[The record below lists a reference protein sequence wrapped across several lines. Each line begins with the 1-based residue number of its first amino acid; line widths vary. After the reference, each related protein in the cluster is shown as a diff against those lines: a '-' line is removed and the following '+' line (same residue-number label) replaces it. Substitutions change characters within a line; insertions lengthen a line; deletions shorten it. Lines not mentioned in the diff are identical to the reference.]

1 MARTIPKPG
10 ERIASHDLFRG
21 GAPSPESSRH
31 APPEDG
37 SSEVEVPRSEL
48 PPVFPRGSPESGPPE
63 VGVFRGGVPWS
74 SRDPSEGG
82 SPEIVWPEGEVP
94 SASRHAPPEGGVS
107 STSRR
112 GSPEGGSSSSSRRGV
127 TACVAA
133 AKAMRMAIGRSV
145 GAAGTMPKNASK
157 AIPTA
162 GTKSAS
168 AYPLKGAE
176 TFESGTS
183 FSFSAL
189 PKAMLAAS
197 PATKTSD
204 GAATAMGSVTPEP
217 KTFARNTAK
226 AGTSANERATE
237 KARRT

>member
-1 MARTIPKPG
+1 
-10 ERIASHDLFRG
+10 
-21 GAPSPESSRH
+21 
-31 APPEDG
+31 
-37 SSEVEVPRSEL
+37 
-48 PPVFPRGSPESGPPE
+48 
-63 VGVFRGGVPWS
+63 
-74 SRDPSEGG
+74 
-82 SPEIVWPEGEVP
+82 
-94 SASRHAPPEGGVS
+94 
-107 STSRR
+107 
-112 GSPEGGSSSSSRRGV
+112 
-127 TACVAA
+127 
-133 AKAMRMAIGRSV
+133 MAIGRSV